1 MLVKNNLAVI
11 SYNSLHYRFI
21 QVEECN
27 DSLRQCSQK
36 TVSELLGYNS
46 LYRAQ
51 LAEMGS
57 RLEQARK
64 QGQKVAEI
72 KKSGEI
78 SVLQEQLGSKSK

>member
-1 MLVKNNLAVI
+1 MHIFIFVCVCVNNPCVI
-11 SYNSLHYRFI
+11 ITI
-21 QVEECN
+21 QVEQLN
-27 DSLRQCSQK
+27 DSIRQSSQK
-36 TVSELLGYNS
+36 TVNELLGYNS

-78 SVLQEQLGSKSK
+78 SALQEQLGSKSK